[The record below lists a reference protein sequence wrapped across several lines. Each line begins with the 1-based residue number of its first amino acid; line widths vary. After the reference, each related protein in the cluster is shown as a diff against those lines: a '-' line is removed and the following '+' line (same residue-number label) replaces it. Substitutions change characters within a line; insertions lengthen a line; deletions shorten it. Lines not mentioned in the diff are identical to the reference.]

1 MFHNGGTISRRLHID
16 VFHTILNKSF
26 EYLQINFP
34 YVRIFNILG
43 LDQYMAVIFPLEY
56 TTRIT
61 SSFSWQLIS
70 TVWLLGALSAI
81 PGSLQMMSAGEMSPW
96 FSCRY
101 VVISI
106 SELQNKQQN
115 ALNTSPSLQLE
126 ASSSNL
132 DYLASPSSSLSIGK
146 NIDSFIFSIPH
157 SLRCGLAS
165 LSMISYIIPILTL
178 GYMYIRIF
186 WEASKSGRDNRR
198 R

>member
-1 MFHNGGTISRRLHID
+1 MLAISQIFYLI
-16 VFHTILNKSF
+16 
-26 EYLQINFP
+26 EYSI
-34 YVRIFNILG
+34 YIIG

-70 TVWLLGALSAI
+70 TVWVLGALAAI

-96 FSCRY
+96 FSCRHI
-101 VVISI
+101 VITI
-106 SELQNKQQN
+106 SELQNKHRN
-115 ALNTSPSLQLE
+115 ALNTSQSSLQLE
-126 ASSSNL
+126 ETSSSSV
-132 DYLASPSSSLSIGK
+132 DYLVSPFKELSFGN
-146 NIDSFIFSIPH
+146 NIYSFIFSMPYT
-157 SLRCGLAS
+157 LRCGLAS
-165 LSMISYIIPILTL
+165 LSMLSYIIPIITL